1 MDVKQKYIREAGFDV
16 AEDFIENLGN
26 LDIRTSKKIAHFI
39 SENIDRVDTNLL
51 VSTILEGLVIDDDNK
66 PVPFALEV
74 IKNNSTHTILSDIQ
88 LIDMDSYLDLIN
100 LNKKTNDR
108 TTSKRLKKNN
118 RRRLQS

>member
-16 AEDFIENLGN
+16 AEDFIETLGN

-39 SENIDRVDTNLL
+39 SENIDRVDSNLL
-51 VSTILEGLVIDDDNK
+51 VSTVLGGLVIDDDNK
-66 PVPFALEV
+66 PVTFALEV
-74 IKNNSTHTILSDIQ
+74 IKNNSSHTILSDIQ
-88 LIDMDSYLDLIN
+88 LIEMDSYLDLIN

>member
-16 AEDFIENLGN
+16 AEDFIETLGN

-39 SENIDRVDTNLL
+39 SENIDRVDANVL
-51 VSTILEGLVIDDDNK
+51 VSTVLGGLVIDDDNK
-66 PVPFALEV
+66 PVTFALEV
-74 IKNNSTHTILSDIQ
+74 IKNNSPHTILSDIQ

-108 TTSKRLKKNN
+108 TTNKGLKKNN
-118 RRRLQS
+118 RRRLQG

>member
-16 AEDFIENLGN
+16 AEDFIETLGN